1 MGFFDKAKKLAKA
14 TVEVAQADAVVVT
27 TPVRMVQ
34 NTIIEGNV
42 EGVLTRLETIPLKQL
57 ILLMPALKTL
67 RDIRINSE
75 SLSLHFV
82 LDLANG
88 LL

>member
-1 MGFFDKAKKLAKA
+1 
-14 TVEVAQADAVVVT
+14 
-27 TPVRMVQ
+27 
-34 NTIIEGNV
+34 
-42 EGVLTRLETIPLKQL
+42 L
-57 ILLMPALKTL
+57 IKLMPALKTL